1 MIFKS
6 FVVEK
11 NIKSIDTCFAVF
23 FYGENIWLKDELK
36 KEIKKNHRAF
46 EQYIFSQEEIIKNK
60 KKLDEQLENTSLFS
74 KNKIIIINEVSEKL
88 KNIIIPILE
97 NPKENSKLFL
107 FAENLDKKSSIRSFF
122 EKNKALGV
130 IPCYQ
135 DNERTLSEYIRKK
148 LNGYEGLSQ
157 DLINTLISNS
167 GLDRKTIS
175 NELEKIKNLFL
186 NKKIDA
192 EKLNTLIN
200 NRYNLD
206 FDNLRDNC
214 FSGDQKLLNKNLGS
228 ISLQNEDAYFYLNN
242 LNMRIKKLFDLR
254 YEYEKSKN
262 IELAMD
268 NIKPKVFWKDRP
280 IFSKQIKIWNLK
292 KLKDA
297 KELLFNAEMT
307 IKTKLSGYNEVIIKN
322 LLIKLYKKAVSTSW
336 VT

>member
-11 NIKSIDTCFAVF
+11 NIKSLDAYFAVL
-23 FYGENIWLKDELK
+23 FYGENIGLKDELK

-122 EKNKALGV
+122 EKNRTLGI

-175 NELEKIKNLFL
+175 NELEKINNLFL

-322 LLIKLYKKAVSTSW
+322 LLIKLYKKGVSTS
-336 VT
+336 

>member
-11 NIKSIDTCFAVF
+11 NIKSLDAYFAVL
-23 FYGENIWLKDELK
+23 FYGENIGLKDELK

-46 EQYIFSQEEIIKNK
+46 EQYIFTQEEIIKNK

-122 EKNKALGV
+122 EKNKTLGV

-175 NELEKIKNLFL
+175 NELEKINHLFL

-254 YEYEKSKN
+254 CEYEKSKN

-268 NIKPKVFWKDRP
+268 NIKPKIFWKDRP
-280 IFSKQIKIWNLK
+280 TFNKQIKIWNLE

-297 KELLFNAEMT
+297 KQLLFNAEM
-307 IKTKLSGYNEVIIKN
+307 IVKTRLSGYNEVIIKN
-322 LLIKLYKKAVSTSW
+322 LLIKLYKKAVSTS
-336 VT
+336 